1 MVQLVGSV
9 LEAVSSR
16 VCSGFFIEAKTE
28 RPKIDSRGG
37 VLVDGKEVASPPHQL
52 GCMGSTVSSSSGV
65 HGGALTTQ
73 RFSTIFSTHSSL
85 S

>member
-9 LEAVSSR
+9 LEAVSST

-37 VLVDGKEVASPPHQL
+37 VLVDGKEVASPSPSARVYGEHCELLQW
-52 GCMGSTVSSSSGV
+52 GSRWSPDHPKVF
-65 HGGALTTQ
+65 HYFQ
-73 RFSTIFSTHSSL
+73 HSQ
-85 S
+85 